1 MSPAAIRR
9 AKGAALIALAAL
21 SFASPLAEML
31 ATGRVET
38 FSGYGV
44 ADTVLSLV
52 LLFCWYHLG
61 KEQHDYRAG
70 KLMNAGV
77 LVLAVAALPVYFI
90 RSRGWKRGTRAL
102 SVALLFLAATLALGE
117 MGERLGAFLIRASG
131 AA

>member
-9 AKGAALIALAAL
+9 AKAAALIALAAL

-38 FSGYGV
+38 FSTYGV
-44 ADTVLSLV
+44 AETLASLV
-52 LLFCWYHLG
+52 LVFWWYHLD
-61 KEQHDYRAG
+61 KEQHAYQAG

-90 RSRGWKRGTRAL
+90 RSRGWKRGTRTLAMA
-102 SVALLFLAATLALGE
+102 VVFLAATLALGE
-117 MGERLGAFLIRASG
+117 MGERLGAFLTRASG

>member
-21 SFASPLAEML
+21 SFASPLIEMV

-38 FSGYGV
+38 FSSYGV
-44 ADTVLSLV
+44 AETLVSLV
-52 LLFCWYHLG
+52 LLFWWYHLD
-61 KEQHDYRAG
+61 KEEHEYRAG

-90 RSRGWKRGTRAL
+90 RSRGWKRGARTLAI
-102 SVALLFLAATLALGE
+102 ALLFVAATFALGE
-117 MGERLGAFLIRASG
+117 MGERLGAFLTRASG

>member
-9 AKGAALIALAAL
+9 SKGAALIALAAL

-38 FSGYGV
+38 LSSYGV
-44 ADTVLSLV
+44 AETLASLV
-52 LLFCWYHLG
+52 LLFWWYHLD

-90 RSRGWKRGTRAL
+90 RSRGWKQGMRAL
-102 SVALLFLAATLALGE
+102 SVALLFLAATFALGE
-117 MGERLGAFLIRASG
+117 LGERLGALLSRASG